1 VSPFDPL
8 ESHST
13 PHLAPLVPVLPIRLR
28 RTEILTIVYRTDRAA
43 ADALVPAPLELTG
56 DLCVVHVYKMHDA
69 EWFGVYCESAFQLPV
84 RMPDGR
90 PAVYSPFLVLESDAA
105 VAAGREAYGQP
116 KKAGRVSLEAA
127 GDLLVGRIGRNGIE
141 VATATMCWKQAPSS
155 SADLELLVPGSGLNV
170 NLRVRQEEAGRVSR
184 ELVARSFAD
193 VVEHEAW
200 SGPGTLE
207 LHPNAQVPVHLLRVG
222 EVVLAMHRMLDLTLA
237 PASVVHTYPDRP
249 G

>member
-8 ESHST
+8 DVQST
-13 PHLAPLVPVLPIRLR
+13 PYLAPLVPVLPIRLR
-28 RTEILTIVYRTDRAA
+28 RTEILTIVYRTDFAA

-56 DLCVVHVYKMHDA
+56 DLCAVHVYKMHDA
-69 EWFGVYCESAFQLPV
+69 EWFGVYCESAFHLPV

-90 PAVYSPFLVLESDAA
+90 PAVYSPFLVLESDGA
-105 VAAGREAYGQP
+105 VAAGRETYGQP
-116 KKAGRVSLEAA
+116 KKAGQVSLEPS

-155 SADLELLVPGSGLNV
+155 SAELERLVPGSGLNV
-170 NLRVRQEEAGRVSR
+170 NLRVRQEEAGRISR

-200 SGPGTLE
+200 TGPGTLE
-207 LHPNAQVPVHLLRVG
+207 LRPNAQLPVHRLAVG
-222 EVVLAMHRMLDLTLA
+222 EVVLALHRMLDLTLA
-237 PASVVHTYPDRP
+237 PGTVVHTYPDA
-249 G
+249 